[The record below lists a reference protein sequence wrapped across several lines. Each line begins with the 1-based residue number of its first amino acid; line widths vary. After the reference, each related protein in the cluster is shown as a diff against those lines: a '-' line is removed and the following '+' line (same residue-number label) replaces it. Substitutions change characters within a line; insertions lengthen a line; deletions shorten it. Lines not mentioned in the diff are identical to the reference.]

1 MNKAK
6 KEVKKKAIK
15 QADKK
20 SGDIYSSHI
29 YWVKQFV
36 FRAIIRIFMKNN
48 PDLAMK
54 DGSFPKAGP
63 DMPAKYN
70 REAIRTEKQ
79 VVKTQLNNYK
89 KKKKS
94 EPKKSFFSKFK
105 GLM

>member
-15 QADKK
+15 QAE
-20 SGDIYSSHI
+20 
-29 YWVKQFV
+29 
-36 FRAIIRIFMKNN
+36 RIFMKNN

-94 EPKKSFFSKFK
+94 EPKKSFFSRFK

>member
-1 MNKAK
+1 MNKEK

-15 QADKK
+15 QAE
-20 SGDIYSSHI
+20 
-29 YWVKQFV
+29 
-36 FRAIIRIFMKNN
+36 RIFMKNN

-105 GLM
+105 GLING